1 MNIDRNLHRAENPLV
16 SVVVVTY
23 NSSNTV
29 VETLESIK
37 GQTYKN
43 IELIIT
49 DDCSKDDTID
59 VVQQWLGENDSRFVY
74 TELVTTKK
82 NSGVSGNLNRG
93 IRKSHGD
100 WIKSIA
106 GDDHLIPSAIEEY
119 IGFIQAHEENIRM
132 CVCDIE
138 LFSTDGDVD
147 VRIIEEYKRYFQLES
162 ESYEKQRKRVMG
174 QLVFVGPTYFYS
186 RELYDE
192 IGGFSDKYGCAEEWP
207 FCYKVIRG
215 GNQIYALNK
224 KLVRYRVQSN
234 SLCHT
239 KNRPELGN
247 KLVFDGMYNHF
258 FDYPF
263 KDLIKEGNLLRAWH
277 YALYY
282 WGRKLQFKSD
292 RYIMRK
298 LIEKLSYALSPLYY
312 LWKFHIVNTYE

>member
-1 MNIDRNLHRAENPLV
+1 MNIDRNLHRTENPLV

-29 VETLESIK
+29 VETLDSIK

-59 VVQQWLGENDSRFVY
+59 VVQQWLGENGSRFVY

-106 GDDHLIPSAIEEY
+106 GDDLLIPSAIEEY
-119 IGFIQAHEENIRM
+119 IRFIQANEENVRM
-132 CVCDIE
+132 CVCDVE
-138 LFSTDGDVD
+138 PFSTDGNVD
-147 VRIIEEYKRYFQLES
+147 VRIIEEYKRHFQLEN
-162 ESYEKQRKRVMG
+162 ETYEKQRKRVMV

-186 RELYDE
+186 RELFDE
-192 IGGFSDKYGCAEEWP
+192 MGGFSDKYGCAEEWP
-207 FCYKVIRG
+207 FCYKVICR

-234 SLCHT
+234 SLSHT
-239 KNRPELGN
+239 KDRHELGN

-258 FDYPF
+258 FDHPF

-292 RYIMRK
+292 SHIVRK
-298 LIEKLSYALSPLYY
+298 FIEKLSYALSPLYY
-312 LWKFHIVNTYE
+312 LWKFHIVNTYK